1 MANTDD
7 KGGAG
12 AQAVVSDGLA
22 GGAFRARVGTS
33 EFAVGGQNGADPYEF
48 LSVSRAACTA
58 MTLRFHALDGNT
70 PSPTSRSRCPTIMA
84 SMVVEMCSNV

>member
-7 KGGAG
+7 KGGAR

-33 EFAVGGQNGADPYEF
+33 EFAVGARA
-48 LSVSRAACTA
+48 VS
-58 MTLRFHALDGNT
+58 T
-70 PSPTSRSRCPTIMA
+70 PTNS
-84 SMVVEMCSNV
+84 